1 MTESSTEDVAG
12 SNAPRVGIEGRRHQ
26 QWARGD
32 RGTNA
37 W

>member
-12 SNAPRVGIEGRRHQ
+12 SNPPRVGIEGRRHQ
-26 QWARGD
+26 QRASGD
-32 RGTNA
+32 RGTTA